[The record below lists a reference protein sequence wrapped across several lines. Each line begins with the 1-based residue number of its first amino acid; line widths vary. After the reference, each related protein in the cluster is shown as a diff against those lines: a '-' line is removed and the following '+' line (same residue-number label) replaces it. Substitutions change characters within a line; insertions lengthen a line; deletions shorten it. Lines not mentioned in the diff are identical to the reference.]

1 MDIEKRTEASTISEV
16 LRQGGRRKRVGPIL
30 VNFGHAKLN
39 PEMINQFE
47 TPNVSYEFKSMNKD
61 NEVKVGAMP
70 KLDINLSLNDINYSS
85 DAPSVKQL
93 NLANPHQTTFLAIRN
108 KKTKRIKLIE
118 ANTITLGAKTTP
130 PPTSNSVLI
139 EEEMKRND
147 EEMNKNEG
155 VDDAKLKSENRLAMN
170 KKLVGE
176 FGQKK
181 GKRMYEQND
190 RMKVDQETL
199 NDKLSHAASQ
209 VDNSSLETLNT
220 STVETPVTLTPPC
233 NRNAT
238 QKEQVY
244 TLENGILSQDE
255 QSKLKTAASVLIEE
269 YKTVMQVKNAIQN
282 KKFSDFFGK
291 LLMRELVNSDPQ
303 SLAIAIYMEAIIN
316 FIGLRARELSKGP
329 RGMQDFVPFEIRQK
343 VFNLFTNDQN
353 NIVPTT
359 RDSAI
364 CYVIVLALMCN
375 RYCVEFSDLTSSIRV
390 KAEQLK
396 KLVKVTGA
404 RFQTDIPTQKT
415 FVVLKIPLDFFD
427 PAATVRKAKRKTM

>member
-1 MDIEKRTEASTISEV
+1 MDADKRSESSVISDV

-39 PEMINQFE
+39 PDVIADFE
-47 TPNVSYEFKSMNKD
+47 SPEVSYEFKSFNKND
-61 NEVKVGAMP
+61 EVKVGAVP
-70 KLDINLSLNDINYSS
+70 KLDVNLCLNEINYSS
-85 DAPSVKQL
+85 EAPSVKQL
-93 NLANPHQTTFLAIRN
+93 NNARQFQTTFLAVRN

-118 ANTITLGAKTTP
+118 ANTITLGAKTKP

-139 EEEMKRND
+139 EEEMKRNE
-147 EEMNKNEG
+147 EEMRKKEG
-155 VDDAKLKSENRLAMN
+155 LDEDKLKSENRLAMN

-190 RMKVDQETL
+190 RMKVDSELL
-199 NDKLSHAASQ
+199 NDKLNHAAMT
-209 VDNSSLETLNT
+209 VDDSSLETLNT
-220 STVETPVTLTPPC
+220 SKNDSPATLTPPC
-233 NRNAT
+233 NRDAT
-238 QKEQVY
+238 FKEQVY
-244 TLENGILSQDE
+244 TLENGILNQDE
-255 QSKLKTAASVLIEE
+255 QSKLRTAAAALLEQYSTVSQI
-269 YKTVMQVKNAIQN
+269 KTGIQN

-291 LLMRELVNSDPQ
+291 ILIRELINSDHQ
-303 SLAIAIYMEAIIN
+303 ALAIAIYMEAIIN
-316 FIGLRARELSKGP
+316 FISLRARELNKGA

-353 NIVPTT
+353 SIVPTT

-364 CYVIVLALMCN
+364 CYVIVLSLMVN
-375 RYCVEFSDLTSSIRV
+375 KYCVEFSDLTSSIRV

-415 FVVLKIPLDFFD
+415 FVILRIPLDFFD
-427 PAATVRKAKRKTM
+427 PSATLRKAKRKTM